1 MVIKQLIDED
11 FSNYK
16 KASML
21 IGFPKC
27 NWKCEKEC
35 GMRVCQNSA
44 LATAKD
50 INIDADKLAERYINN
65 PLTSAVV
72 LGGLEPF
79 DSAKDLMCIVM
90 NIRQLTDDDI
100 VIYTGYNKEELTE
113 EIKWL
118 QQFDN
123 IIIKFGRFVPGEERH
138 YDEVLGV
145 YLASNN
151 QYAEKIS

>member
-50 INIDADKLAERYINN
+50 ISIDADKLAERYINN

-79 DSAKDLMCIVM
+79 DSGKDLMCIVM